1 MNRFA
6 PILFSFL
13 LLLSY
18 EINSQQTEKRFIN
31 LPLTEGVALNQT
43 YDMVQGSKGFIW
55 FGTLYGLVRY
65 DGKDIKV
72 YQTNRD
78 DSTSI
83 SFNDIISLHADADSN
98 LWIGTWGGGL
108 NCLRKNSDK
117 FKRYMYDPEDYVGI
131 SDNIVWAI
139 TEDAVGN
146 IWVATG
152 TGKLNKLNKKN
163 GKFRWIDVFTDSTFS
178 GKRVTVNSLY
188 YENQYSIW
196 IGHNYGLSRYDPET
210 EKVEHYV
217 LKSKGD
223 EENGDIPVHTIKK
236 DEFSNLWIGTNSG
249 LFRLNRVENKFYP
262 VESTKD
268 YVVFSVLPQSNGNIW
283 CGTNKGILIFN
294 PETDE
299 KQIIS
304 SDNSAGSIPGNFVKK
319 IIRDKSG
326 VTWVDCYQS
335 GIAKYHPDYNRFTNY
350 SFPFNKLRSLTED
363 KDGNIYVA
371 VSGEGIL
378 KLSNESNKI
387 EKLNIENNSS
397 KFLSS
402 INYNDGKLFLTTPVS
417 LLAYDIKSKKI
428 IKNYFPEYLSETI
441 KQKQL
446 NNLLFSKDSAYWIG
460 TYASGVFVF
469 MPDKDTLVQIMPSTF
484 SSNKSSD
491 YILSLYEDNE
501 NRIWIGTYG
510 GVFCYDQNINL
521 VKSFVYDPSLEE
533 SLSNNYVYSVY
544 QDSKGEIWI
553 GTAYGLNRLKDLD
566 GKLTHYF
573 LTDGLPNDVIN
584 GILEDDSGNL
594 WISTNKGI
602 SRFDIQRKDFVNFS
616 KSDGLQGDIFFSGT
630 CLKTSDGKMLFGGLN
645 GLTSFNTKKFP
656 IEKFPSPVAF
666 TSIEMTNKDGKTQK
680 LNLSEIKN
688 IFDYDNNSFRFQF
701 ASFDFRNPGN
711 IKYRYKIKNY
721 TTDWISLGNNNSF
734 TVSNLSPGDYE
745 VTVSSTNSSGIWS
758 PLTAKFN
765 FSVESPYYTT
775 WWFWLILL
783 FSLLIL
789 ILVTYRLTLYMKVQK
804 ELEIEKIKKEESDKV
819 RKQTAI
825 DFHDDL
831 GHRLTRISLLAEII
845 RRKLKFAF
853 SEITPLLDQI
863 TENSAKLYDGTKD
876 FIWAIDPKKDSLY
889 ELMIR
894 LKDFGDEIF
903 NNTNVKFWANE
914 PDENLLST
922 RIDMEW
928 KRHLMLIFKEG
939 MNNSVKHSNSTLVIL
954 DTKLNRDEF
963 EILLEDN
970 GKGFRIDDVK
980 PGNGIKNMK
989 QRADQ
994 LHLNLNVESEPGRGT
1009 KITIKG
1015 KFPVKSLNFN

>member
-1 MNRFA
+1 MKRITQF
-6 PILFSFL
+6 LFLSL
-13 LLLSY
+13 LLMTC
-18 EINSQQTEKRFIN
+18 EINSQQAEKKFIT

-43 YDMVQGSKGFIW
+43 YDMVQDTKGFIW

-65 DGKDIKV
+65 DGKNYKV
-72 YQTNRD
+72 FQTDQD
-78 DSTSI
+78 DPTSI

-98 LWIGTWGGGL
+98 LWVGTWGGGL
-108 NCLRKNSDK
+108 NCLAKNSEK
-117 FKRYMYDPEDYVGI
+117 FKRYTYDPENYVGI
-131 SDNIVWAI
+131 TDNIIWAI
-139 TEDAVGN
+139 TEDPAGN

-152 TGKLNKLNKKN
+152 TGQLNKLDKKTNKFK
-163 GKFRWIDVFTDSTFS
+163 WIGVFTDSTFA
-178 GKRVTVNSLY
+178 GKRVTINSLY

-210 EKVEHYV
+210 EKVQHYV
-217 LKSKGD
+217 IKVKGA
-223 EENGDIPVHTIKK
+223 EESNIPVHTIKK
-236 DEFSNLWIGTNSG
+236 DEFNTLWIGTNSG

-268 YVVFSVLPQSNGNIW
+268 FVVFSVLPQSNGSLW
-283 CGTNKGILIFN
+283 CGTNKGIIIYN

-304 SDNSAGSIPGNFVKK
+304 SDNSAGSISGNFVKK

-326 VTWVDCYQS
+326 VTWVDSYQS

-350 SFPFNKLRSLTED
+350 SFTFNKLRSMTQD
-363 KDGNIYVA
+363 KNGNVYAAVA
-371 VSGEGIL
+371 GEGIL
-378 KLSNESNKI
+378 KLNSGSNNFEKI
-387 EKLNIENNSS
+387 NIE
-397 KFLSS
+397 S
-402 INYNDGKLFLTTPVS
+402 IATIFFTSVKYNDGKLFFTSPTSILS
-417 LLAYDIKSKKI
+417 YDLKSKKI
-428 IKNYFPEYLSETI
+428 LKNYFPKYLSETI
-441 KQKQL
+441 NQKQL
-446 NNLLFSKDSAYWIG
+446 NSLLISKDSSYWIG
-460 TYASGVFVF
+460 TYSSGVFVF
-469 MPDKDTLVQIMPSTF
+469 MPNKDTLVQITPSSV

-491 YILSLYEDNE
+491 YILTLYQDNK

-521 VKSFVYDPSLEE
+521 LKSFLYDQKSEE
-533 SLSNNYVYSVY
+533 SLSNNYVYSIY
-544 QDSKGEIWI
+544 QDSKDEIWI
-553 GTAYGLNRLKDLD
+553 GTAYGLNQLKDLN
-566 GKLTHYF
+566 GKISHYF
-573 LTDGLPNDVIN
+573 STDGLSNDVIN

-602 SRFDIQRKDFVNFS
+602 SRFDARRKDFINFS

-630 CLKTSDGKMLFGGLN
+630 CLKSSDGKMFFGGMN
-645 GLTSFNTKKFP
+645 GLTSFDSNNFL
-656 IEKFPSPVAF
+656 IDKFPSPVSF
-666 TSIEMTNKDGKTQK
+666 TSVKMIDRDGIIQN
-680 LNLSEIKN
+680 LDLSETERT
-688 IFDYDNNSFRFQF
+688 FDYDKNSFRFQF
-701 ASFDFRNPGN
+701 ASFDFKNPGN

-721 TTDWISLGNNNSF
+721 TNDWINLGTNNSF
-734 TVSNLSPGDYE
+734 TISNLPPDDYE

-765 FSVESPYYTT
+765 FSVESPYYST
-775 WWFWLILL
+775 WWFWLIVFLT
-783 FSLLIL
+783 LLIMVL
-789 ILVTYRLTLYMKVQK
+789 ITYRLTLYMKVQK
-804 ELEIEKIKKEESDKV
+804 ELEIDRIKKEESDKV

-831 GHRLTRISLLAEII
+831 GHRLTRISLLTEII

-853 SEITPLLDQI
+853 TEITPLLDQI
-863 TENSAKLYDGTKD
+863 TENSSKLYDGTKD

-903 NNTNVKFWANE
+903 DDTNVKFWANE

-939 MNNSVKHSNSTLVIL
+939 MNNSIKHSNSTLVIL

-970 GKGFRIDDVK
+970 GKGFRIDEVK

-989 QRADQ
+989 QRAEQ
-994 LHLNLNVESEPGRGT
+994 LHLNFNVESEPGRGT
-1009 KITIKG
+1009 KISVKG
-1015 KFPVKSLNFN
+1015 KFPAKSLNFN